1 LPVKKI
7 KIFRQN
13 QDLDRKG
20 FLVADGR
27 RIMASGDFASIEE
40 AGRQLIEE
48 RIAERELLESS
59 DLAWAK
65 PFVEE
70 GLAALERGEFI
81 TLEEHKARNAVR
93 LSAIKG

>member
-1 LPVKKI
+1 MVQGKMVITLTAEQEAWLKARV
-7 KIFRQN
+7 
-13 QDLDRKG
+13 
-20 FLVADGR
+20 
-27 RIMASGDFASIEE
+27 ASGDFSSIEE
-40 AGRQLIEE
+40 AARQLIEE
-48 RIAERELLESS
+48 RIAERDLLESG